1 MGPML
6 GPDSAAG
13 ADPADHESR
22 PLAQSNATLPR
33 TEFTESQIR
42 ILDAAAE
49 EFMDAGFDATS
60 IDDIARRVGQ
70 TKGLIYYHF
79 RSKVEIFYAVYERA
93 IAVLRDQVG
102 PHAAAP
108 APGIERLERMAKAH
122 LVDLTSRL
130 AYHDV
135 LRQGLEQRLR
145 LRLTEDQRQALSG
158 LNKLRDEYESLFRNA
173 IAEGIADG
181 TVRQLPIAVA
191 ARTLLGGLNAVDLW
205 YRYIQEQSSSGIED
219 VDELASVISDLLV
232 RGFRRL

>member
-1 MGPML
+1 M
-6 GPDSAAG
+6 
-13 ADPADHESR
+13 
-22 PLAQSNATLPR
+22 PR
-33 TEFTESQIR
+33 VKFTENQIR

-49 EFMDAGFDATS
+49 EFMDGGFEATS

-93 IAVLRDQVG
+93 ITVLSDHVA
-102 PHAAAP
+102 PHATAP

-135 LRQGLEQRLR
+135 LRQGFEQRLR
-145 LRLTEDQRQALSG
+145 MRLTEDQRQALIE
-158 LNKLRDEYESLFRNA
+158 LNDLRDEYESLFRNV
-173 IAEGIADG
+173 IAEGIVDG
-181 TVRQLPIAVA
+181 SVRQLPITVA

-205 YRYIQEQSSSGIED
+205 YRYTQEQSPSST
-219 VDELASVISDLLV
+219 DEVNELVTLISDLLV
-232 RGFRRL
+232 RGFRQL

>member
-1 MGPML
+1 
-6 GPDSAAG
+6 
-13 ADPADHESR
+13 
-22 PLAQSNATLPR
+22 LAR

-60 IDDIARRVGQ
+60 IDDIARSVGQ

-93 IAVLRDQVG
+93 VAVLTDHVA
-102 PHAAAP
+102 PHATAP

-122 LVDLTSRL
+122 LIDLTSRL

-145 LRLTEDQRQALSG
+145 LRLTEDQRQALIE
-158 LNKLRDEYESLFRNA
+158 LNQLRDEYESLFRNV
-173 IAEGIADG
+173 IADG
-181 TVRQLPIAVA
+181 IVDGSVRRLPVTIA

-205 YRYIQEQSSSGIED
+205 YRYTQEQSPSGIDD
-219 VDELASVISDLLV
+219 VEELAGVISDLLV
-232 RGFRRL
+232 RGFRQS

>member
-1 MGPML
+1 
-6 GPDSAAG
+6 
-13 ADPADHESR
+13 
-22 PLAQSNATLPR
+22 LPR
-33 TEFTESQIR
+33 TEFTENQIR

-49 EFMDAGFDATS
+49 EFMGAGFDATS

-93 IAVLRDQVG
+93 MAVLSDHVA

-135 LRQGLEQRLR
+135 LRQGIEQRLR
-145 LRLTEDQRQALSG
+145 LRLTEAQRQALIE
-158 LNKLRDEYESLFRNA
+158 LNHLRDEYESLFRNV
-173 IAEGIADG
+173 IAEGIVDG
-181 TVRQLPIAVA
+181 SVRRLPVTVA

-205 YRYIQEQSSSGIED
+205 YRYTQEQSPSSTDD
-219 VDELASVISDLLV
+219 VDELATVISDLLV
-232 RGFRRL
+232 RGFRQP